1 MRFPLLALLLL
12 VGSLA
17 AAEPTS
23 PCRVFFVGNSVTDT
37 VNYGAFA
44 ELAKSRGI
52 DQPWARQMIPGAPLF
67 WIWRDDNG
75 FVNEGFGP
83 AKRALAEHPW
93 DVVTVQPFDRH
104 IDSNG
109 DESDLMVINQ
119 MIAAQVPKNPAVR
132 FYIYQR
138 WPRMVA
144 TDGMSLEFDK
154 DAYDPKLGRLTVDLT
169 RIKDWESLYAR
180 PYTGGWDGTNE
191 TADFFTKLLT
201 AVRTANPQLSNQP
214 QIIPVGDVMLALHQ
228 RMRAGKVP
236 GRDTAWTL
244 YTDGIHLGID
254 GSYLVGCT
262 FFATIHR
269 QDPRGLPTEPYGVTD
284 LALAKII
291 QEVVWE
297 VVASHP
303 QAGVTK

>member
-1 MRFPLLALLLL
+1 MRSPLLALLLL

-37 VNYGAFA
+37 VNYDALA
-44 ELAKSRGI
+44 QLAKARGI
-52 DQPWARQMIPGAPLF
+52 EQPWARQMIPGAPLS
-67 WIWRDDNG
+67 WIWREQNG
-75 FVNEGFGP
+75 FVDPAFGP

-93 DVVTVQPFDRH
+93 DVVTVQPFDRQL
-104 IDSNG
+104 DG
-109 DESDLMVINQ
+109 DDECDLPTIKQ
-119 MIAAQVPKNPAVR
+119 MIAVQLPKNPAVR
-132 FYIYQR
+132 FYVYQR

-144 TDGMSLEFDK
+144 TDGMSLDFDK
-154 DAYDPKLGRLTVDLT
+154 DAYDPKQGRLTVDLT
-169 RIKDWESLYAR
+169 RIKEWESLYGR
-180 PYTGGWDGTNE
+180 TYTGGWDGTNE
-191 TADFFTKLLT
+191 TADYFAKLLT
-201 AVRTANPQLSNQP
+201 AVRDAHPELASQP
-214 QIIPVGDVMLALHQ
+214 QMIPVGDVMLALHR
-228 RMRAGKVP
+228 RMREGKVP

-244 YTDGIHLGID
+244 YKDGIHLGVD
-254 GSYLVGCT
+254 GAYLVGCT

-297 VVASHP
+297 VVSSHP
-303 QAGVTK
+303 HAGLAK